1 MALLGSVYQL
11 SVDGTAQYVDDWH
24 HCQRRLKEAVEGLLV
39 LPLIPIPLEG
49 VKDKETVRSL
59 LEFFLWF
66 EDLPDVEAK
75 LMADTREDFK
85 NSFLGRL
92 RGGRAGVMTG
102 RV

>member
-1 MALLGSVYQL
+1 
-11 SVDGTAQYVDDWH
+11 
-24 HCQRRLKEAVEGLLV
+24 LV

-59 LEFFLWF
+59 MEFFLWF